1 MTDGD
6 DRRVSPYLKQRLR
19 SLEEARREVA
29 RRAALLH
36 RGMTTADRHGAE
48 RKPETSGGDALGRS
62 TRTST

>member
-6 DRRVSPYLKQRLR
+6 DRGVSPYLKQRLR

-36 RGMTTADRHGAE
+36 HEMPIADRNGAE
-48 RKPETSGGDALGRS
+48 RKPETSGGSALGRGA
-62 TRTST
+62 RTST